1 MKTRS
6 KAWLLATGAAVVFAA
21 PVRAAEGA
29 AAGAP
34 AASNSDTAQ
43 GEIIITAQKREQRLL
58 DVPQSVSVLSA
69 QALDDSHAERFSDYF
84 NRIPSANI
92 VESQAG
98 QTRLVLRGIN
108 TGGVGATV
116 ATYVDETP
124 YGSATSLANG
134 AVLAPDIDPF
144 DLARVEVLRGPQG
157 TLYGANSLGGLIKY
171 VTVAPQT
178 DAFHM
183 AAQLGGESVSH
194 GDAGVSGRLALN
206 IPLNDDAAVR
216 ASGFY
221 RKDPGY
227 IDVTNHASDANGGKT
242 YGGRFSALWKPTNRL
257 TIRTTAFLENL
268 TSDNTNVED
277 VDPVTLEP
285 MLGDYTQARVV
296 DQPNRMHYRIYNA
309 TIDYDLGGAHL
320 LSSSSW
326 SSLDQSNVEDAS
338 GLYGGLLTSIFGTP
352 LGADVVQS
360 IKQRRFTQE
369 IRIASDHNK
378 LIEWTIGGFYTRE
391 RNTLAQALNAVDGNT
406 GALNTALSP
415 LETVG
420 EPSQYRE
427 YAGFANATVHL
438 TKQFDITVGG
448 RYSHNKQGV
457 TQSTD
462 GPLVPAPE
470 FFSASSTDH
479 AFTFSVAPEYKP
491 NDWTTFYVRVAKGYQ
506 PGGPNVLP
514 PTAGA
519 DVPHVF
525 GPSTTLN
532 YEAGVKAELLNKLL
546 TVELTG
552 FTITWKDIQL
562 LADVDNFGVNTNGGK
577 AKSSGIEFSAI
588 MAPTK
593 HLTLS
598 ANGAYV
604 DAHLTEDAPALVG
617 GKDGDPL
624 PYNPHWAGTLSADYS
639 TPLTDATDASFGA
652 SWRYT
657 GKRKSAFDTT
667 YGQHEL
673 KAYGVLDAHA
683 GLSFDRM
690 RLDLFVRN
698 LTGSRGITD
707 LGGAG
712 SALNGLIS
720 AGVVRPRS
728 VGLSLG
734 YKY

>member
-1 MKTRS
+1 MIIRT
-6 KAWLLATGAAVVFAA
+6 KAWLLATGAAVAFAA
-21 PVRAAEGA
+21 PAYAADG

-34 AASNSDTAQ
+34 AASTETSQ
-43 GEIIITAQKREQRLL
+43 GEVIITAQKREERLL

-69 QALDDSHAERFSDYF
+69 QVLADNHAERFADYF

-134 AVLAPDIDPF
+134 AVLAPDVDPF

-157 TLYGANSLGGLIKY
+157 TLYGANSLGGLVKY

-183 AAQLGGESVSH
+183 AAEVGGESISH
-194 GDAGVSGRLALN
+194 GDAGDSGRLALN
-206 IPLNDDAAVR
+206 LPVSADAAVR

-227 IDVTNHASDANGGKT
+227 IDVIGRGSDANGGKT
-242 YGGRFSALWKPTNRL
+242 YGGRLSTLWKPTERL
-257 TIRTTAFLENL
+257 SFRATAFLENL
-268 TSDNTNVED
+268 NSNGTNVED
-277 VDPVTLEP
+277 VDPVTLAP
-285 MLGDYTQARVV
+285 TLGALTQARVV
-296 DQPNRMHYRIYNA
+296 DQPNKIRYRIYNG
-309 TIDYDLGGAHL
+309 TFDYDLGDAHL

-326 SSLDQSNVEDAS
+326 GSLDQANVEDAS
-338 GLYGGLLTSIFGTP
+338 GLYGPVLTGIFGTP

-360 IKQRRFTQE
+360 LTQRRFTQE
-369 IRIASDHNK
+369 IRLASTHSK
-378 LIEWTIGGFYTRE
+378 TVEWTIGGFYTRE
-391 RNTLAQALNAVDGNT
+391 HNNIAQLLNAVDGT
-406 GALNTALSP
+406 SGALDTTLSP

-420 EPSQYRE
+420 APSSYRE
-427 YAGFANATVHL
+427 YAGFANATVHF
-438 TKQFDITVGG
+438 TPQFNVTFGG
-448 RYSHNKQGV
+448 RYSHNKQFVGQ
-457 TQSTD
+457 TTS
-462 GPLVPAPE
+462 GPLVGPE
-470 FFSASSTDH
+470 TTFTARSSDH

-491 NDWTTFYVRVAKGYQ
+491 NQWTTFYVRVAKGYQ

-514 PTAGA
+514 PTAP
-519 DVPHVF
+519 DTVPHVF

-532 YEAGVKAELLNKLL
+532 YEAGVKAELLNRTL
-546 TVELTG
+546 TLELTA
-552 FTITWKDIQL
+552 FDIQWRHIQL
-562 LADVDNFGVNTNGGK
+562 LADVDDFGVNTNGGK
-577 AKSSGIEFSAI
+577 AKSTGVELSATLTP
-588 MAPTK
+588 AK
-593 HLTLS
+593 GVTLS

-617 GKDGDPL
+617 GKNGDNL
-624 PYNPHWAGTLSADYS
+624 PYNPHLAGTLSADYS
-639 TPLTDATDASFGA
+639 AALSDTTDGNFGI

-657 GKRKSAFDTT
+657 GKRDSAFEPT
-667 YGQHEL
+667 GQHKL
-673 KAYGVLDAHA
+673 RAYGLLDAHA
-683 GLSFDRM
+683 GVALDRM
-690 RLDLFVRN
+690 RIDLFVRN
-698 LTGSRGITD
+698 LTDSRGITD

-712 SALNGLIS
+712 SALNGLLA

-728 VGLSLG
+728 VGLSIG
-734 YKY
+734 YRY